1 LAAQDEADYHR
12 RAEAVLLRIA
22 AAAEDSLADHAEVE
36 HAGSVLTVEIDDE
49 SYVINKHEP
58 TRQIWLS
65 SPVSGAWH
73 FVWQPDRHGWIDTRH
88 GQDLLALLAAEWSA
102 VSGVDVS
109 FG

>member
-1 LAAQDEADYHR
+1 MAAQDEADYHR
-12 RAEAVLLRIA
+12 RAEAVLMRIA
-22 AAAEDSLADHAEVE
+22 ATAEDSLADHTEVE
-36 HAGSVLTVEIDDE
+36 RAGSVLTVEMDDE

-58 TRQIWLS
+58 TRQVWLS

-73 FVWQPDRHGWIDTRH
+73 FVWQPDRQGWIDTRQ
-88 GQDLLALLAAEWSA
+88 GRELLALLAEEWSA

>member
-36 HAGSVLTVEIDDE
+36 RAGAVLTVEIDDE

-58 TRQIWLS
+58 TRQVWLS

-73 FVWQPDRHGWIDTRH
+73 FVWKPDKQGWVDTRQ
-88 GQDLLALLAAEWSA
+88 GQDLLTLLASEWSA